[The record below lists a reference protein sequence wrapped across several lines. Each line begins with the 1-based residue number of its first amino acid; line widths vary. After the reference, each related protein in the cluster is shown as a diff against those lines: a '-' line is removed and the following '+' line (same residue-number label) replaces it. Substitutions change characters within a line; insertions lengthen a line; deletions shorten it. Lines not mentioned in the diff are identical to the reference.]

1 MAQNP
6 LAQMLRGGPAMD
18 ADQRV
23 SAQDLA
29 FRQQMAQMLMQQGQQ
44 QVQPQMIGGHYV
56 RPNAGQVISNALS
69 GLSGYAMMN
78 DVNSQAADLARQ
90 REEQMQQMFG
100 LGGPASQGQPGM
112 GQQGPAQAFPVQM
125 GGSGQHPMAPAQGQ
139 PQQPQPQFPLIPG
152 MSPQQSYLMA
162 QQMGLPD
169 YLKLAVQQNAP
180 TNEQKNL
187 SFLAPEQRN
196 AILAGQALGD
206 ASRDG
211 MQMVM
216 GPDGRIQAIPVQGY
230 AQAQAQL
237 AGAQARAQAEAQAS
251 QDLVTVNMPDGST
264 QQMPRAQAIN
274 LTSQQQPQSGVSTGG
289 IGSTPSKE
297 ILEARADLPRLTAES
312 EQIINSIDGI
322 LNHPGLEGS
331 VGFQYGLSA
340 IPGTDESDFVARH
353 EQLQGQVFLQGFQQL
368 KGGGAITEIE
378 GRKAEQAIAR
388 LSRAQSER
396 EYRNSLLEIRG
407 IVQTALERARRKA
420 GVGGEGAP
428 QPPAP
433 PQSFENGDYSSLWN

>member
-1 MAQNP
+1 MASNP
-6 LAQMLRGGPAMD
+6 MAHLLRGGINMG
-18 ADQRV
+18 ADQRA
-23 SAQDLA
+23 SAQDIA
-29 FRQQMAQMLMQQGQQ
+29 FRQQMAQMLLQQSQQ
-44 QVQPQMIGGHYV
+44 DVPAQIVGGHYI
-56 RPNAGQVISNALS
+56 RPNAGKVIANALS
-69 GLSGYAMMN
+69 GLSGYSMMN
-78 DVNSQAADLARQ
+78 QANREAADMARAQ
-90 REEQMQQMFG
+90 EEQTRAMFG
-100 LGGPASQGQPGM
+100 LGGPQSQRPMQGQDT
-112 GQQGPAQAFPVQM
+112 AQSFPVNM
-125 GGSGQHPMAPAQGQ
+125 GA
-139 PQQPQPQFPLIPG
+139 PQQPLAQMQQQSQQQPMFPLIPG
-152 MSPQQSYLMA
+152 MSPEQSYMIA
-162 QQMGLPD
+162 QQIGVPE
-169 YLKLAVQQNAP
+169 YLKLATQQNAP

-187 SFLAPEQRN
+187 AFLAPEQRN

-230 AQAQAQL
+230 ATAQAQL
-237 AGAQARAQAEAQAS
+237 AGAQARSQAEAQAS

-274 LTSQQQPQSGVSTGG
+274 LTSQQQPQSGVSQGG

-297 ILEARADLPRLTAES
+297 ILEARADLPRLSAES

-420 GVGGEGAP
+420 GVEVDGAP